1 MSDFFQ
7 NYSVI
12 LNSFLN
18 KTFEFLSLTI
28 NTALIS
34 LTIMFL
40 KITQGN
46 VEKFLTQSTSQY
58 LTKQPNIN
66 FFFLLMY
73 FHNTLVNNNN
83 KIKRLPILFF
93 SFLCTKI

>member
-66 FFFLLMY
+66 FFF
-73 FHNTLVNNNN
+73 F
-83 KIKRLPILFF
+83 
-93 SFLCTKI
+93 